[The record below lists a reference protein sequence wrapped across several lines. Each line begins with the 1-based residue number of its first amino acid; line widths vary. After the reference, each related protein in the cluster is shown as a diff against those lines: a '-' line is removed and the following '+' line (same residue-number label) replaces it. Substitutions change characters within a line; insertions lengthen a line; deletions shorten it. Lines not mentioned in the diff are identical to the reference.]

1 MNQKMQNKFMNK
13 ELKKENILDKNLNNL
28 NQRNV
33 SVVVKLEY
41 LNQKIIYVN
50 QVIVNFIII

>member
-13 ELKKENILDKNLNNL
+13 ELKKENIQDKNLNNL

>member
-33 SVVVKLEY
+33 SVVAKLEY

>member
-13 ELKKENILDKNLNNL
+13 ELKKENIPDKNLNNL